1 MPASPL
7 LEQLRGRSL
16 EEQFKVLDAAS
27 RERALD
33 HQESLKLEQVVRE
46 LDRRGGGGKRGAP
59 FGDRRYRDYR
69 R

>member
-16 EEQFKVLDAAS
+16 EEQFKVLDGAS

-33 HQESLKLEQVVRE
+33 RQESLKLEQVVRE
-46 LDRRGGGGKRGAP
+46 LDRRGKGRAP
-59 FGDRRYRDYR
+59 LGDRRFKANRT
-69 R
+69 